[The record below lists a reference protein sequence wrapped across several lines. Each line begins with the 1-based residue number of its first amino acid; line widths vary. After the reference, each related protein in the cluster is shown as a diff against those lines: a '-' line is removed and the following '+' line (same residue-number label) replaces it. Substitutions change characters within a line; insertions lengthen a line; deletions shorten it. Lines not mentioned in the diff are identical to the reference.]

1 MKNILL
7 LVTGMSPAIVTETVY
22 GLAVNPMEGRD
33 KWIPDEIHVIST
45 EHGLV
50 QVKDRLL
57 KEGNFNKLLQDYN
70 LPSIRFDESLLYPI
84 VDEQGQPQYDLRTPQ
99 DNERAAN
106 LICEKVRQFT
116 SDSNIELHVSIAGG
130 RKTMGFYIGY
140 ALSLYGRSNDH
151 MSHVLV
157 EAKFDETKVPNFY
170 YPTPEDVFVK
180 DYAGNSWNAKDAKI
194 WLSYIPFV
202 RLRSSIPENRLLKEA
217 SFSEIVNS
225 INLAQQ
231 PIKITLDI
239 SMQTITV
246 NTITAKLPSRE
257 FAFYWWFAHQKKH
270 NLKNI
275 IAPHKDIT
283 LDRKTADEYPEA
295 LSLAKEYLSFY
306 QPLKGDLGSDSVA
319 HTLFYGMDR
328 SFFNDRKT
336 ATLRQLKNAFGID
349 IANQIQIDTLVNI
362 YTKTNNDRPKK
373 QEREKML
380 GQYGLY
386 LESEQIEI
394 K

>member
-84 VDEQGQPQYDLRTPQ
+84 VDELGQPQYDLRTPQ

-170 YPTPEDVFVK
+170 YPTPEDIFVK

-202 RLRSSIPENRLLKEA
+202 RLRNHLPEKTLLHNA
-217 SFSEIVNS
+217 SFSEVVERIALATGDIRLVVDTPNHMVVVNG
-225 INLAQQ
+225 IACKLAPRELAFYKWFAKRAQQ
-231 PIKITLDI
+231 NLSRVLMPVEDEFVVDYANDFLAHYQIIKGSMGDTDNVMNTL
-239 SMQTITV
+239 
-246 NTITAKLPSRE
+246 
-257 FAFYWWFAHQKKH
+257 
-270 NLKNI
+270 
-275 IAPHKDIT
+275 
-283 LDRKTADEYPEA
+283 RK
-295 LSLAKEYLSFY
+295 
-306 QPLKGDLGSDSVA
+306 
-319 HTLFYGMDR
+319 GMDK
-328 SFFNDRKT
+328 SFFEQRLTAIRKEFRKAYGSEVT
-336 ATLRQLKNAFGID
+336 KRLIISTKRDGKGYKLELSPQQID
-349 IANQIQIDTLVNI
+349 I
-362 YTKTNNDRPKK
+362 K
-373 QEREKML
+373 
-380 GQYGLY
+380 
-386 LESEQIEI
+386 
-394 K
+394 